1 MVFFQISMSIA
12 HRKQECSSVKKL
24 LTVCMRSHGLA
35 AKGFDTLSTLGV
47 TMGQRFSYEVVD
59 QISKAEKMDVRAAL
73 RDPMRSVVTT
83 HDNVDIYRRVFEQRK
98 DNKSQLDNGTSAVA
112 YICNEPS
119 PDLEAFRVRC
129 AEGRCITGED
139 IQQLAFK
146 AGPVIRLQH
155 IDYILKVLFDAAEFD
170 YDQYEHRKSSCLQ
183 PPPTIMLLPLGRKDQ
198 PTQYVLESI
207 LQEEASYEGNMKVL
221 KHVLRQYGFTD
232 EDEYKRLAHGTILN
246 WVGDQSTIFKMRMLP
261 LFRAWEKNGFDRADY
276 LNPLSG
282 WLHHQITWSQSL
294 HSEYFTDKSEHGLSS
309 AFDLLERKGLRK
321 PATKGTFF
329 HTLEEALIHTAE
341 ARFRDLWLIV
351 SGCNS
356 LAELRSKS
364 GEELRELAEII
375 YSKYAS
381 MAGVMSLEREDED
394 DQDQVLMQIVPFLR
408 DFLDYI
414 EFDRAIS
421 AGDVGRM
428 RNMLPRMFFQFA
440 GGRNPKYAIEI
451 LEMLQGLEH
460 DWPDDLRYADYP
472 NCQLRS
478 KLSN

>member
-12 HRKQECSSVKKL
+12 HRRQECNSVKKL

-47 TMGQRFSYEVVD
+47 TMSQQFSYDVVE

-119 PDLEAFRVRC
+119 PSSAAFRARR
-129 AEGRCITGED
+129 AEGRRITGVE
-139 IQQLAFK
+139 IQQLAVD
-146 AGPVIRLQH
+146 AGSAIKLQH
-155 IDYILKVLFDAAEFD
+155 IDYILKVLFDSAEFQFDD
-170 YDQYEHRKSSCLQ
+170 YEDRKSPHLT
-183 PPPTIMLLPLGRKDQ
+183 PPPAVMPLPLGGTDQ
-198 PTQYVLESI
+198 PIQYVLDSI
-207 LQEEASYEGNMKVL
+207 LQEESSYEGNMKVL
-221 KHVLRQYGFTD
+221 KHVLRLYGFT
-232 EDEYKRLAHGTILN
+232 EEEECKRLAYDVILN

-261 LFRAWEKNGFDRADY
+261 IFRAWERNGFARADY

-294 HSEYFTDKSEHGLSS
+294 HSEYFAESSGYGLS
-309 AFDLLERKGLRK
+309 AVFKQLDRKGLRN

-341 ARFRDLWLIV
+341 ARFRDFWLIV
-351 SGCNS
+351 SESKS
-356 LAELRSKS
+356 LDELRSKS
-364 GEELRELAEII
+364 GEELRALAEII
-375 YSKYAS
+375 YCNYAC
-381 MAGVMSLEREDED
+381 MGAVIALEEEEETE
-394 DQDQVLMQIVPFLR
+394 QDQVLMQTVQFLR

-460 DWPDDLRYADYP
+460 DWPDDLR
-472 NCQLRS
+472 CVS
-478 KLSN
+478 CTV